1 MIVEGNH
8 TVKPPTLRG
17 GEGHPRTPAGEA
29 GTSPGEGVV
38 LLSSRGAR
46 AAAAVRAGQG
56 MRLRW
61 IVDSPGAGCED
72 GRVYRT
78 RSERMDR
85 EIIVRLQ
92 SSFEAIVRKHPD
104 TGTEFWCARELQS
117 LLGYERWENF
127 AKVVVKAVTSC
138 RRAGHESSDHF
149 LEVTKMVDLGSGAKR
164 EIDDI
169 ALTRYAC
176 YLIAQNGDPSKEPIA
191 FAQTY
196 FAVQTR
202 KQEII
207 EQRLAEAER
216 VNARRKLTRSEKELS
231 GVIFDRLQDHE
242 SFGRI
247 RSKGDSALFGGRTT
261 QDMKTRLRVP
271 KGRALA
277 DFLPTITIKAKDFA
291 NEITNFN
298 VKERDLRDESGITDE
313 HVMNNQGVRG
323 VLIERGIRPE
333 ALSPAEDVKKVER
346 RLAQNRSG
354 CPRGLPG

>member
-1 MIVEGNH
+1 
-8 TVKPPTLRG
+8 
-17 GEGHPRTPAGEA
+17 
-29 GTSPGEGVV
+29 
-38 LLSSRGAR
+38 
-46 AAAAVRAGQG
+46 
-56 MRLRW
+56 
-61 IVDSPGAGCED
+61 
-72 GRVYRT
+72 
-78 RSERMDR
+78 MDR

-92 SSFEAIVRKHPD
+92 SGFESVVRKD
-104 TGTEFWCARELQS
+104 AATGTEFWWARDLQE
-117 LLGYERWENF
+117 LLGYTQWRNF
-127 AKVVVKAVTSC
+127 EPVVRKAVTSC
-138 RRAGHESSDHF
+138 HNAGYDPGDHF
-149 LEVTKMVDLGSGAKR
+149 ARARKMVDLGSGGKR

-261 QDMKTRLRVP
+261 QNMKTRLRVP

-333 ALSPAEDVKKVER
+333 ALPPAEDVKKVER
-346 RLAQNRSG
+346 RLASEQKR
-354 CPRGLPG
+354 LPKGGAAVGDAAKEGAD